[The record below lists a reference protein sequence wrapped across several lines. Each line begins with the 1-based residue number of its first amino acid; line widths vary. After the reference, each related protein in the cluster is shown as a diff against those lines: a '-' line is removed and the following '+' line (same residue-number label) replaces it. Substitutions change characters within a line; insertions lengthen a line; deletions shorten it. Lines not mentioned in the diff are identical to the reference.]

1 MMISIFRLIGALG
14 AVMVTTA
21 AVPMCNSDSASA
33 STQSAANTTSA
44 TTSAPTLATTAGP
57 GLPADFPL
65 APGLSACKPIV
76 VGGETVCEWHRVDG
90 HAIYTFYHDALPK
103 AGYTLL
109 PGAMEVTTPHYQS
122 AIGFKKGSAKGAVAI
137 VGGDLTIQYLPH
149 E

>member
-76 VGGETVCEWHRVDG
+76 VGGETVCEWHGVDG
-90 HAIYTFYHDALPK
+90 HAIYTFYHDALPEGRLH
-103 AGYTLL
+103 A
-109 PGAMEVTTPHYQS
+109 S
-122 AIGFKKGSAKGAVAI
+122 SRRD
-137 VGGDLTIQYLPH
+137 GGDDATLSKRNRLQEGQRERRRGYSWRRSHDSIPPA
-149 E
+149 